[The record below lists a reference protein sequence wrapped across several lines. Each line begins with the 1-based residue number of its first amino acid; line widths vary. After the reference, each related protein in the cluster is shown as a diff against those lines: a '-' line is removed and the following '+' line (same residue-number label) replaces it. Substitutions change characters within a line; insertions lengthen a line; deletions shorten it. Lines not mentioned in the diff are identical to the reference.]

1 MRFCR
6 KWKMAKWTAV
16 AFAGAA
22 IGAPSA
28 MAMPVTS
35 DGPGYGEDTQVSTTS
50 SGGGFDWTYVE
61 AGLGAA
67 LGLVVVAGGT
77 AVVIRRNGH
86 PRLLGA

>member
-1 MRFCR
+1 MRLWR
-6 KWKMAKWTAV
+6 KWKLAKWTAV

-35 DGPGYGEDTQVSTTS
+35 DGPGNSGLTTQASTS
-50 SGGGFDWTYVE
+50 SGGFDWTYVE

-77 AVVIRRNGH
+77 AVVIRRNGQ